1 MLVLLALLA
10 LVAAAVWFTITR
22 GWPMVLLT
30 TGLALWLLST
40 TSIHISQ

>member
-1 MLVLLALLA
+1 MLELLALLA
-10 LVAAAVWFTITR
+10 FAAAGVWFAITR

-30 TGLALWLLST
+30 LGLALWLLST

>member
-10 LVAAAVWFTITR
+10 FMAAAIWFAITR
-22 GWPMVLLT
+22 GWPMVLLCL
-30 TGLALWLLST
+30 GLALWLLST